1 MTTWIRLFRSPATAI
16 AWLLVL
22 TIMAGLLG
30 VGGTLLHA
38 TNAMED
44 TLSSQHTTIAIR
56 GGVTT
61 NEEGEEVYP
70 RPLLAEPT
78 VKHTDPNMPPAEA
91 ALMDYALLEQL
102 EKLPSV
108 ELIDMRTLTG
118 AYIPELTSLLG
129 LRNWAN
135 VRTGERYHQIDIDIH
150 DKTTNMSYNEVILVG
165 TIESVSSG
173 IVDPNF
179 YYDLSAAGLGVLQA
193 TGVYARMN
201 VEQALSIHPDYTLF
215 ASEDYSEYCG
225 KVWLDL
231 SLKAEQEDPFFEV
244 GKTYIVTGM
253 YDPSCHGRSTN
264 YISTDGEYGLP
275 WVELNNRQHT
285 SSSSIVIREGEQVVA
300 YRQGESDYERSI
312 PDETGNMINRETF
325 TTITD
330 PMVIAQEI
338 PGNLEDFLEKNPHW
352 QQWITETQQ
361 VQHAFP
367 VLGTE
372 CLETMQCFLT
382 NAATVTEGRT
392 FTREEYDTGAK
403 VLMLSEELAQTGD
416 IHAGDTITLNQ
427 FLCDTGEWSNRSLS
441 WCGIPQEN
449 LNEPDVG
456 FFPLKNGMEAEET
469 FTVVGIYRL
478 ERAWEDTAY
487 SITPNTIFMPQ
498 KTQLPGGYGGCDEL
512 EYLTFMT
519 YALDGNNQ
527 VIYEDGK
534 PKEVEMYLPDPH
546 YRGSHGIFLS
556 VKIKNGQLEN
566 FRKEL
571 EEAGLTSL
579 NFVTLD
585 TGYDGAVLA
594 VHEAQA
600 QSEKLFGILALSWV
614 VLLML
619 YLLLFQSRQQKNL
632 GIMRSLG
639 ATGKQTRGYL
649 FGSGMVLALVG
660 VVLGTA
666 LSGTFARLFGEQ
678 IYQYLFQNDAALS
691 HSGGQAMTDTL
702 AGNILDLAAL
712 PVGKLLLLIGLQL
725 GIMALLMGLQSWL
738 LSRKKPRQLM
748 GKG

>member
-1 MTTWIRLFRSPATAI
+1 MTILIRLFRSPATAI

-129 LRNWAN
+129 LVNYTHLD
-135 VRTGERYHQIDIDIH
+135 TGKHFHQNDVDINA
-150 DKTTNMSYNEVILVG
+150 KTTNMSYNEVVLVG
-165 TIESVSSG
+165 TIEEIHSAP
-173 IVDPNF
+173 IDTDN
-179 YYDLSAAGLGVLQA
+179 YYDLSAVGLGVLQ
-193 TGVYARMN
+193 TTTVFARMN
-201 VEQALSIHPDYTLF
+201 VEQTLSIHPDYTLF
-215 ASEDYSEYCG
+215 ASEDYINYCG
-225 KVWLDL
+225 QVWLEF
-231 SLKAEQEDPFFEV
+231 SLVAEQEDPFFEV
-244 GKTYIVTGM
+244 GKQYIVSGM
-253 YDPSCHGRSTN
+253 YDPSCHGRSN
-264 YISTDGEYGLP
+264 GYVSTGPESKLP
-275 WVELNNRQHT
+275 WVNLQGRQLA
-285 SSSSIVIREGEQVVA
+285 SSTTVTVREDGQLVS
-300 YRQGESDYERSI
+300 YRNGESVVEDSVT
-312 PDETGNMINRETF
+312 DEAGNMINRETF

-361 VQHAFP
+361 VQHTFP

-382 NAATVTEGRT
+382 KAATVTEGRT

-427 FLCDTGEWSNRSLS
+427 FLCDTGEWTNRSLS

-519 YALDGNNQ
+519 YALDENNQ

-534 PKEVEMYLPDPH
+534 PKEVEMYLPDPN

-566 FRKEL
+566 FQKEL

-594 VHEAQA
+594 VHEAQT
-600 QSEKLFGILALSWV
+600 QSEKLFGILALSWA

-649 FGSGMVLALVG
+649 FGSGMALALVG

-691 HSGGQAMTDTL
+691 HSGGQTMTDTL

>member
-1 MTTWIRLFRSPATAI
+1 MNVRTRLLRKPATAI

-56 GGVTT
+56 GG
-61 NEEGEEVYP
+61 G
-70 RPLLAEPT
+70 LT
-78 VKHTDPNMPPAEA
+78 VDELGNTVAPMS
-91 ALMDYALLEQL
+91 MLEDTADKL
-102 EKLPSV
+102 RVLPSV
-108 ELIDMRTLTG
+108 EMVDFRTLTG
-118 AYIPELTSLLG
+118 AYIPELTAKLG
-129 LRNWAN
+129 LQSWMNLN
-135 VRTGERYHQIDIDIH
+135 EGKPYFKKDIDSNNH
-150 DKTTNMSYNEVILVG
+150 TTNMSYNEVIAVG
-165 TIESVSSG
+165 TIEQV
-173 IVDPNF
+173 ICDAIDTHL
-179 YYDLSAAGLGVLQA
+179 YYDAGCIGLSQNLQTTQVIAIMNLEEILSANPE
-193 TGVYARMN
+193 YAF
-201 VEQALSIHPDYTLF
+201 F
-215 ASEDYSEYCG
+215 ASEDYLSYCG
-225 KVWLDL
+225 KIFIAFSILEENT
-231 SLKAEQEDPFFEV
+231 APFFEE
-244 GKTYIVTGM
+244 GKRYIVSGM
-253 YDPSCHGRSTN
+253 YDPSCHGRSYSDTL
-264 YISTDGEYGLP
+264 STPDDMPLP
-275 WVELNNRQHT
+275 WLTLGDRQRINDKCL
-285 SSSSIVIREGEQVVA
+285 SVQEKDQLLF
-300 YRQGESDYERSI
+300 YRQCESTTEYSVLNEAGEPTDRI
-312 PDETGNMINRETF
+312 IF
-325 TTITD
+325 TSAEN
-330 PMVIAQEI
+330 PVCLAQEI
-338 PGNLEDFLEKNPHW
+338 SGDLEDFLEKNPHW

-361 VQHAFP
+361 TQHAFP

-382 NAATVTEGRT
+382 KAATVTEGRT
-392 FTREEYDTGAK
+392 FTQEEYDTGAK

-416 IHAGDTITLNQ
+416 IHTGDTITLNQ
-427 FLCDTGEWSNRSLS
+427 FLCDTGEWTNYSLS
-441 WCGIPQEN
+441 WCGEPLDK
-449 LNEPDVG
+449 LNEPDIG
-456 FFPLKNGMEAEET
+456 LRPLENGMHAEEV

-478 ERAWEDTAY
+478 ENAWEDTSF

-498 KTQLPGGYGGCDEL
+498 KTQLPGGYGGCDATVME
-512 EYLTFMT
+512 EVYSET
-519 YALDGNNQ
+519 YDETGNLISAGTKLQ
-527 VIYEDGK
+527 AV
-534 PKEVEMYLPDPH
+534 LRH
-546 YRGSHGIFLS
+546 RGTYGVFLS
-556 VKIKNGQLEN
+556 VKIRNGQLEN
-566 FRKEL
+566 FQKEL

-594 VHEAQA
+594 VHEAQT

-738 LSRKKPRQLM
+738 LSRKKPRVLL

>member
-1 MTTWIRLFRSPATAI
+1 MTILIRLFRSPATAI

-78 VKHTDPNMPPAEA
+78 VKHTDPNLPPAEA

-102 EKLPSV
+102 ENLPSV

-129 LRNWAN
+129 LVNYTQLD
-135 VRTGERYHQIDIDIH
+135 TGKHFHQNDVDINA
-150 DKTTNMSYNEVILVG
+150 KTTNMSYNEVVLVG
-165 TIESVSSG
+165 TIEEIHSAP
-173 IVDPNF
+173 IDTDN
-179 YYDLSAAGLGVLQA
+179 YYDLSAVGLGVLQ
-193 TGVYARMN
+193 TTTVFARMN
-201 VEQALSIHPDYTLF
+201 VEQALSIHPDYILF
-215 ASEDYSEYCG
+215 ASEDYINYCG
-225 KVWLDL
+225 QVWLAF
-231 SLKAEQEDPFFEV
+231 SLNAEQEDPFFEV
-244 GKTYIVTGM
+244 GKQYIVSGM
-253 YDPSCHGRSTN
+253 YDPSCHGRSN
-264 YISTDGEYGLP
+264 GYVSTGPESKLP
-275 WVELNNRQHT
+275 WVNLEGRQ
-285 SSSSIVIREGEQVVA
+285 IVSDTTITVREDGQLVSYRDGESIREDSVT
-300 YRQGESDYERSI
+300 
-312 PDETGNMINRETF
+312 DEAGNMINRETF

-338 PGNLEDFLEKNPHW
+338 TGNLDTFLEQNPHW
-352 QQWITETQQ
+352 SQWITQTQQ
-361 VQHAFP
+361 MQHAFP

-372 CLETMQCFLT
+372 NLETMQCFLT
-382 NAATVTEGRT
+382 KAATVIEGRT
-392 FTREEYDTGAK
+392 FTQEEYDTGAK

-498 KTQLPGGYGGCDEL
+498 KAQIPGGYGGCDEL

-519 YALDGNNQ
+519 YALDENNQ

-566 FRKEL
+566 FQKEL

-639 ATGKQTRGYL
+639 ATSKQTRGYL

-666 LSGTFARLFGEQ
+666 LSGTFARLFGNQ

-725 GIMALLMGLQSWL
+725 GIMALLMGLQSLL